1 MHKWQAVGE
10 HPKADVGDGEGDVV
24 AHVLATGLL
33 GVAGEPRLLVAPH
46 LLGGGA
52 EDEDAEDEQDSE
64 PDLSDHSGV
73 LLVQDT
79 ERHNLMHCG
88 VGFVRNHYHV
98 LICWRRF
105 KKQVND
111 FIIHLYK

>member
-1 MHKWQAVGE
+1 MHKWQIDEGGRRHKDDLQ

-64 PDLSDHSGV
+64 PDLSNHSGV
-73 LLVQDT
+73 LL
-79 ERHNLMHCG
+79 
-88 VGFVRNHYHV
+88 GFFQKLSQQVPVSHGCVRS
-98 LICWRRF
+98 LR
-105 KKQVND
+105 
-111 FIIHLYK
+111 